1 MKYVKIQSNKTIRVT
16 AGLQFIDNTNVN
28 ANTNDKLKVSAEW
41 PKLSILITKGEP
53 QWYPEYIT
61 KWNTVQALVKRGVMT
76 ISNEVRDDS
85 EVKEEIKEVANK
97 VENNMKEYNKK
108 VGKVKKEVS
117 LEKLGE

>member
-16 AGLQFIDNTNVN
+16 AGLQFIDNTNPN

-53 QWYPEYIT
+53 QWYPEYVI

-85 EVKEEIKEVANK
+85 EVKEEVKEVANK

-108 VGKVKKEVS
+108 VNKAKKEVS